1 MQKLFTDNLVKGVK
15 TDDLTLLNTV
25 YHKPVKSPIDGKWSK
40 PQIDLVYKNQ
50 TTGRKGVQCIIDPD
64 YEFFELN
71 EDIPYKNHA
80 YDFAKIENVHP
91 VRCKHSDVIK
101 TIAQLVGK
109 EDLFWMNK
117 NNGNY
122 SGNKNFFLEPT
133 IFNADMNISDHY
145 RYRFNKRY
153 TNRIDTPTKMYFD
166 IECDTIN
173 MRKDFPELGEC
184 PVNTISCIKDG
195 TIYSFIT
202 RDKTNPSMVHFERE
216 VFSNPGMVEAE
227 FVQFIKDYV
236 GGDDPDIYQGRL
248 EALNMTELEIKF
260 LFFDTEM
267 ETIQAFFDCVN
278 TLQPDFVLAWNMAFD
293 IPTLFERIRVNGFN
307 PADIVCHKDF
317 KNAICDYFVDSEHMN
332 EYEERGDY
340 SNISCYS
347 AYVCQM
353 IQFASRRKGQ
363 SAIENYKIDYIGEL
377 ICGVKKLDYSHI
389 CTHIKDFPR
398 ANFKMFVL
406 YNIIDTVVQKCIEER
421 VQDVD
426 YLYTNALMFNTRY
439 SKTHRQ
445 TIYLSNKRTQS
456 YWDMGYVKGN
466 NANIHET
473 KQAFPGAFVADLN
486 LISNYAREF
495 INKMPLRLFK
505 NLNDFDYT
513 ALYPSL
519 YREWN
524 MCKNGLIAQL
534 IFPEAQKY
542 ENRLNV
548 EAYNRS
554 NAFAQDYH
562 SRNYIDFGHRWFN
575 LPSYSEMYQGIIDYY
590 SKYIPTGS
598 LYYFNKEYDNTVYV
612 FPERKE
618 KKTVKIPSRTA
629 IEYARE
635 HSPHVIKPYKKFN
648 GDMSTVFDFCSDYI
662 YQNRPDVVLKK
673 QEVGV
678 DKL

>member
-1 MQKLFTDNLVKGVK
+1 MQKYFSEDLIKGVK
-15 TDDLTLLNTV
+15 TDNLTIINTV
-25 YHKPVKSPIDGKWSK
+25 YHKPIKLQDGSWRK
-40 PQIDLVYKNQ
+40 PQIDLVYKNHD
-50 TTGRKGVQCIIDPD
+50 TNKKGVQCIVDPD
-64 YEFFELN
+64 YEFFVLN
-71 EDIPYKNHA
+71 DDVPYENHP
-80 YDFAKIENVHP
+80 YDFADKRLVHP

-101 TIAQLVGK
+101 TIAQLVNK
-109 EDLFWMNK
+109 EDLFLLNK

-122 SGNKNFFLEPT
+122 LANRDFFLEPT

-153 TNRIDTPTKMYFD
+153 QNKVDEPTKMYFD

-173 MRKDFPELGEC
+173 MRGDFPELGEC
-184 PVNTISCIKDG
+184 PVNAISCIIG
-195 TIYSFIT
+195 NRVYSFIT
-202 RDKTNPSMVHFERE
+202 RDKTNPSMVAFEQE
-216 VFSNPGMVEAE
+216 VINNPGKVENE

-236 GGDDPDIYQGRL
+236 GGDDPDIYQARL
-248 EALNMTELEIKF
+248 EALF
-260 LFFDTEM
+260 LTDFKIDFVFFDTE
-267 ETIQAFFDCVN
+267 IQTMKSFFDCVN

-293 IPTLFERIRVNGFN
+293 IPTLFERIKANGYQ
-307 PADIVCHKDF
+307 PSDIVCHKDF
-317 KNAICDYFVDSEHMN
+317 KNPICDYFVDNEHKN

-377 ICGVKKLDYSHI
+377 ICGVRKLDYSHI

-398 ANFKMFVL
+398 ADFKSFIL
-406 YNIIDTVVQKCIEER
+406 YNIIDTIVQKCIEER
-421 VQDVD
+421 VQDIN

-466 NANIHET
+466 NANIHES
-473 KQAFPGAFVADLN
+473 KVSFPGAFVADLN
-486 LISNYAREF
+486 LISNYSREF
-495 INKMPLRLFK
+495 INKIPLRLFK
-505 NLNDFDYT
+505 NLNDFDYS

-524 MCKNGLIAQL
+524 MCKNGM
-534 IFPEAQKY
+534 IFQIMPMEPQKY

-562 SRNYIDFGHRWFN
+562 SHNYIDFAHRWFN
-575 LPSYSEMYQGIIDYY
+575 LPSYGELYKLIIEFY
-590 SKYIPTGS
+590 SKNYANGI
-598 LYYFNKEYDNTVYV
+598 LNYFDKSHDNTIYI
-612 FPERKE
+612 FDTRRE
-618 KKTVKIPSRTA
+618 KKTVQMPTRTA
-629 IEYARE
+629 IEQQNS
-635 HSPHVIKPYKKFN
+635 HKIHDIKPYKKFE
-648 GDMSTVFDFCSDYI
+648 GDLNKVYEEYSESIF
-662 YQNRPDVVLKK
+662 QNRPDVLIKK
-673 QEVGV
+673 QEIGV
-678 DKL
+678 DIL